1 MTDQAI
7 REQFLLKLCN
17 FIYGPFAGPA
27 VALWLVAVNVPN
39 AKKRDPS

>member
-7 REQFLLKLCN
+7 RVQTLIKLCS

-27 VALWLVAVNVPN
+27 VALYFLTISGAPHANE
-39 AKKRDPS
+39 KS